1 MYCSSLTLTY
11 HGPTKMSMRL
21 QVALAALLAFTTGW
35 VVGVT
40 KLTQILMTTPDGPYP
55 TASEMVAT
63 QFLVTFGL
71 SKAVGNFLAGSG
83 ADTYGRKPIML
94 AGWLLGAAFSATVLC
109 ARSWTVIVASDLL
122 LGLNQAL
129 CWSSA
134 LFLALDILGPSRRA
148 LASGLVETAGYTAI
162 ALASPLVDALGVSAA
177 PALHGTLLALCLLCA
192 GVTLFVVRETRVP
205 ESPRAIS
212 SRTSAG
218 AEVAEVAESGSGSG
232 SGGSGGRGGGGVAVG
247 GCGAPPGNA
256 TIVWPSGRQE
266 HVSATKL
273 ACLHAS
279 CLDGGLM
286 ACCLVGL
293 SLNFGTAFAWGVMT
307 RWLKRVAVS
316 GGGGGGSE
324 AGSGATSSGAE
335 GALSVG
341 TILLLYSI
349 PKGICQLPAGV
360 LADFYRHKGIGPR
373 EVVCAGLV
381 IISASLALFS
391 ILAASTDALAPP
403 LLLGLAAPLAFLLGA
418 GTALAYSPVLAV
430 VAERADPDWRA
441 SALGAYRFWRDAGY
455 AVGGLVLGS
464 ITDVAQGVPWVA
476 PLLAAGVVLGTAL
489 VFARA
494 VDSSVT
500 VVVSSSERA
509 ASTSTRN
516 RQVEVVVELAD
527 APTSDVAIE
536 TKQSLSYGRIE

>member
-1 MYCSSLTLTY
+1 MYCSSLTD
-11 HGPTKMSMRL
+11 GPTKMSMRL

-177 PALHGTLLALCLLCA
+177 PALHGTLLALCLVCA

-232 SGGSGGRGGGGVAVG
+232 SGGIGGRGGGGVAVG

-464 ITDVAQGVPWVA
+464 ITDVAQGAPWVA

-500 VVVSSSERA
+500 VVVDSSERA

>member
-1 MYCSSLTLTY
+1 MYCSSLTD
-11 HGPTKMSMRL
+11 GPTKMSMRL

-464 ITDVAQGVPWVA
+464 ITDVAQGAPWVA

-500 VVVSSSERA
+500 VVVDSSERA

>member
-1 MYCSSLTLTY
+1 
-11 HGPTKMSMRL
+11 MSMRL

-403 LLLGLAAPLAFLLGA
+403 LLLGLAAPLAVLLGA

-464 ITDVAQGVPWVA
+464 ITDVAQGAPWVA

-500 VVVSSSERA
+500 VVVDSSERA

>member
-1 MYCSSLTLTY
+1 
-11 HGPTKMSMRL
+11 MSMRL

-256 TIVWPSGRQE
+256 MIVWPSGRQE

-500 VVVSSSERA
+500 VVVDSSERA

>member
-1 MYCSSLTLTY
+1 MYCSSLTD
-11 HGPTKMSMRL
+11 GPTKMSMRL

-232 SGGSGGRGGGGVAVG
+232 SGGRGGRGGGGVAVG

-464 ITDVAQGVPWVA
+464 ITDVAQGAPWVA

-500 VVVSSSERA
+500 VVVDSSERA

>member
-1 MYCSSLTLTY
+1 
-11 HGPTKMSMRL
+11 MSMRL

>member
-1 MYCSSLTLTY
+1 MYCSSLTD
-11 HGPTKMSMRL
+11 GPTKMSMRL

-218 AEVAEVAESGSGSG
+218 AEVAEVAESVSGSG

-464 ITDVAQGVPWVA
+464 ITDVAQGAPWVA

-500 VVVSSSERA
+500 VVVDSSERA

>member
-1 MYCSSLTLTY
+1 MYCSSLTY
-11 HGPTKMSMRL
+11 GPTKMSMRL

>member
-1 MYCSSLTLTY
+1 MHDSRDKSEEMN
-11 HGPTKMSMRL
+11 HVRH
-21 QVALAALLAFTTGW
+21 QAALAALLAFTTGW

-63 QFLVTFGL
+63 QFLITFGL
-71 SKAVGNFLAGSG
+71 SKAVGNLLAGSG
-83 ADTYGRKPIML
+83 ADMYGRKPIML

-192 GVTLFVVRETRVP
+192 GVTLFLVRETRVL

-218 AEVAEVAESGSGSG
+218 AEVAESGSGNGSG
-232 SGGSGGRGGGGVAVG
+232 SGGSGGSGGGDVAVG
-247 GCGAPPGNA
+247 GCGAPAGHA
-256 TIVWPSGRQE
+256 TIVWRSGRQE
-266 HVSATKL
+266 HVPATKL

-316 GGGGGGSE
+316 GGGVGGGE

-381 IISASLALFS
+381 TISASLALFS
-391 ILAASTDALAPP
+391 VLAASTDALAPP

-464 ITDVAQGVPWVA
+464 ITDVAQGAPWVA

-500 VVVSSSERA
+500 PGRERA
-509 ASTSTRN
+509 ASTCTRN
-516 RQVEVVVELAD
+516 GQVEVAVELAD
-527 APTSDVAIE
+527 APPSDVAVE
-536 TKQSLSYGRIE
+536 TKPSLSYGRLE